1 MTAAELSALAK
12 RAAAA
17 AGFDYCGI
25 TDLARSP
32 TAARFD
38 EWLAHGY
45 HGEMAYMA
53 RQASIRRDPTKAWK
67 TAKSVVVVLHNY
79 YYDQRLFHDSYRVAR
94 YCQGEDYHR
103 LTKQKL
109 DLVGKA
115 LTGAA
120 GRGSWRS
127 YVDAGPLPERELAQ
141 RAGLGWMAKNTML
154 IHPDV
159 GSFTFIGCVLTDLE
173 LAPDEPFEADR
184 CGTCTRCLD
193 ACPTQA
199 FPAPHVLDA
208 TRCISYLTIE
218 SRSDIPDALRPLVG
232 DNLFGCDIC
241 QDVCPWNQRFASDTH
256 EPGFR
261 AGTRPWPT
269 LDEIL
274 AMTQRDYDERFGDT
288 AMERCGVEGLKRNA
302 RVVMENRGSSGDG
315 SQPAQPQRGAQHQD
329 DRRD

>member
-12 RAAAA
+12 RAAAE
-17 AGFDYCGI
+17 AGFDCCGI
-25 TDLARSP
+25 TDLVRSR
-32 TAARFD
+32 TAAHLD
-38 EWLAHGY
+38 DWLAKRY
-45 HGEMAYMA
+45 HGEMGYMA
-53 RQASIRRDPTKAWK
+53 RQAQIRQEPARAWK
-67 TAKSVVVVLHNY
+67 AAKSVVVVLRNY
-79 YYDQRLFHDSYRVAR
+79 YSDQRLIHGSYRVAR

-103 LTKQKL
+103 LTRQKL
-109 DLVGKA
+109 DSVGRVLVD
-115 LTGAA
+115 GAGHGA
-120 GRGSWRS
+120 WRS

-154 IHPDV
+154 IHPQL

-218 SRSDIPDALRPLVG
+218 ARGEIPAALRPLVG

-241 QDVCPWNQRFASDTH
+241 QDVCPWNQRFATDTR

-261 AGTRPWPT
+261 PDARVWPT
-269 LDEIL
+269 LEEIL
-274 AMTQRDYDERFGDT
+274 EMDQRDYDERFGDT
-288 AMERCGVEGLKRNA
+288 AMERCGAEGLKRNA
-302 RVVMENRGSSGDG
+302 RVVIENLSSGN
-315 SQPAQPQRGAQHQD
+315 SPQPAQTQRSAQHQD